1 MKFLRGKPLFLLFYI
16 FFGRRALPP
25 PACLGGGL
33 SCRMI
38 SIRRPR
44 GKRRHSRAARR
55 RYGRAM
61 PKIMVVDDEKDVV
74 YLIKVLM
81 EREKFEVVEAYNG
94 LEAYN
99 LLTSPDGGKMKP
111 DAIILDIMMPEMDG
125 YTFQSKLQ
133 EIDNLRDIPIV
144 ILTAKGQM
152 KDLFELSS
160 NIFAFVEKP
169 FEPKNL
175 VKILK
180 DALASK
186 K

>member
-1 MKFLRGKPLFLLFYI
+1 MSKV
-16 FFGRRALPP
+16 
-25 PACLGGGL
+25 
-33 SCRMI
+33 
-38 SIRRPR
+38 
-44 GKRRHSRAARR
+44 
-55 RYGRAM
+55 
-61 PKIMVVDDEKDVV
+61 MVVDDEKDVV

-81 EREKFEVVEAYNG
+81 EREKFEVIEAFNG

-99 LLTSPDGGKMKP
+99 MLTATDEKKVFP

-133 EIDNLRDIPIV
+133 EIDKLQDIPIV

-175 VKILK
+175 IKIVKE
-180 DALASK
+180 ALASK

>member
-1 MKFLRGKPLFLLFYI
+1 MSKV
-16 FFGRRALPP
+16 
-25 PACLGGGL
+25 
-33 SCRMI
+33 
-38 SIRRPR
+38 
-44 GKRRHSRAARR
+44 
-55 RYGRAM
+55 
-61 PKIMVVDDEKDVV
+61 MVVDDEKDVV

-81 EREKFEVVEAYNG
+81 EREQFEVLQAYNG
-94 LEAYN
+94 LEAYAR
-99 LLTSPDGGKMKP
+99 LTTPEGVKVIPDV
-111 DAIILDIMMPEMDG
+111 IILDIMMPEMDG

-133 EIDNLRDIPIV
+133 EIEALSGIPII

-175 VKILK
+175 VKIVK
-180 DALASK
+180 DALARK

>member
-1 MKFLRGKPLFLLFYI
+1 MAKV
-16 FFGRRALPP
+16 
-25 PACLGGGL
+25 
-33 SCRMI
+33 
-38 SIRRPR
+38 
-44 GKRRHSRAARR
+44 
-55 RYGRAM
+55 
-61 PKIMVVDDEKDVV
+61 MVVDDEKDVV

-81 EREKFEVVEAYNG
+81 ERERFEVLEAFNG
-94 LEAYN
+94 LEAFKK
-99 LLTSPDGGKMKP
+99 LTATDASRVRP

-133 EIDNLRDIPIV
+133 ELDDLRDIPIV

-175 VKILK
+175 VKIVK

>member
-1 MKFLRGKPLFLLFYI
+1 M
-16 FFGRRALPP
+16 
-25 PACLGGGL
+25 
-33 SCRMI
+33 
-38 SIRRPR
+38 
-44 GKRRHSRAARR
+44 AARN
-55 RYGRAM
+55 GRTM
-61 PKIMVVDDEKDVV
+61 SRVMIVDDEKDVV

-81 EREKFEVVEAYNG
+81 ERERLEVMEAYNG
-94 LEAYN
+94 LEAYTR
-99 LLTSPDGGKMKP
+99 LTAPADDKILP

-133 EIDNLRDIPIV
+133 EIDGLNSIPII

-169 FEPKNL
+169 FELKNL
-175 VKILK
+175 VKIVK

>member
-1 MKFLRGKPLFLLFYI
+1 MTAAS
-16 FFGRRALPP
+16 FFG
-25 PACLGGGL
+25 
-33 SCRMI
+33 
-38 SIRRPR
+38 
-44 GKRRHSRAARR
+44 
-55 RYGRAM
+55 GRAVVHVRGPVRRSNRRIM
-61 PKIMVVDDEKDVV
+61 SKVMVVDDEKDVV

-81 EREKFEVVEAYNG
+81 EREKLEVIEAFNG

-99 LLTSPDGGKMKP
+99 KLTAKEGEKVRP
-111 DAIILDIMMPEMDG
+111 DAIVLDIMMPEMDG

-133 EIDNLRDIPIV
+133 EIEDLRDIPIV

-152 KDLFELSS
+152 KDLFELAS

-175 VKILK
+175 VKIVK
-180 DALASK
+180 DAIASK

>member
-1 MKFLRGKPLFLLFYI
+1 MSKV
-16 FFGRRALPP
+16 
-25 PACLGGGL
+25 
-33 SCRMI
+33 
-38 SIRRPR
+38 
-44 GKRRHSRAARR
+44 
-55 RYGRAM
+55 
-61 PKIMVVDDEKDVV
+61 MVVDDEKDVV

-81 EREKFEVVEAYNG
+81 EREKFDVIEAYNG
-94 LEAYN
+94 LEAFN
-99 LLTSPDGGKMKP
+99 LLTAKDEKKVVP

-133 EIDNLRDIPIV
+133 EIESLQDIPII

-175 VKILK
+175 IKIVK

>member
-1 MKFLRGKPLFLLFYI
+1 MSKV
-16 FFGRRALPP
+16 
-25 PACLGGGL
+25 
-33 SCRMI
+33 
-38 SIRRPR
+38 
-44 GKRRHSRAARR
+44 
-55 RYGRAM
+55 
-61 PKIMVVDDEKDVV
+61 MVVDDEKDVV

-81 EREKFEVVEAYNG
+81 EREKLEVLEAYNG

-99 LLTSPDGGKMKP
+99 RLTSTDPGKIIP

-133 EIDNLRDIPIV
+133 EIDDLRHIPIV

-175 VKILK
+175 VKIVK
-180 DALASK
+180 DAIASK

>member
-1 MKFLRGKPLFLLFYI
+1 MSKVL
-16 FFGRRALPP
+16 
-25 PACLGGGL
+25 
-33 SCRMI
+33 
-38 SIRRPR
+38 
-44 GKRRHSRAARR
+44 
-55 RYGRAM
+55 
-61 PKIMVVDDEKDVV
+61 VVDDEKDVV

-81 EREKFEVVEAYNG
+81 EREKLEVLEAYNG

-99 LLTSPDGGKMKP
+99 KLTSKDPNKVLPDV
-111 DAIILDIMMPEMDG
+111 IILDIMMPEMDG
-125 YTFQSKLQ
+125 YTLQSKLQ
-133 EIDNLRDIPIV
+133 EIDELSHIPIE

-152 KDLFELSS
+152 KDLFELAS

-175 VKILK
+175 VKTVK

>member
-1 MKFLRGKPLFLLFYI
+1 MSKVL
-16 FFGRRALPP
+16 
-25 PACLGGGL
+25 
-33 SCRMI
+33 
-38 SIRRPR
+38 
-44 GKRRHSRAARR
+44 
-55 RYGRAM
+55 
-61 PKIMVVDDEKDVV
+61 VVDDEKDVV

-81 EREKFEVVEAYNG
+81 EREKLEVQEAYNG

-99 LLTSPDGGKMKP
+99 KLTAKDPNKVLP

-125 YTFQSKLQ
+125 YTLQSKLQ
-133 EIDNLRDIPIV
+133 EIEELSHIPIV

-152 KDLFELSS
+152 KDLFELAS

-175 VKILK
+175 VKIVK
-180 DALASK
+180 DAIASK

>member
-1 MKFLRGKPLFLLFYI
+1 MAKV
-16 FFGRRALPP
+16 
-25 PACLGGGL
+25 
-33 SCRMI
+33 
-38 SIRRPR
+38 
-44 GKRRHSRAARR
+44 
-55 RYGRAM
+55 
-61 PKIMVVDDEKDVV
+61 MVVDDEKDVV

-81 EREKFEVVEAYNG
+81 EREKFEVLEAYNG

-99 LLTSPDGGKMKP
+99 KLTSSDPNKVIP

-133 EIDNLRDIPIV
+133 EIDGLSGIPIV

-175 VKILK
+175 VKIVK
-180 DALASK
+180 DAIASK

>member
-1 MKFLRGKPLFLLFYI
+1 MSKV
-16 FFGRRALPP
+16 
-25 PACLGGGL
+25 
-33 SCRMI
+33 
-38 SIRRPR
+38 
-44 GKRRHSRAARR
+44 
-55 RYGRAM
+55 
-61 PKIMVVDDEKDVV
+61 MVVDDEKDVV

-81 EREKFEVVEAYNG
+81 EREKFEVLEAYNG

-99 LLTSPDGGKMKP
+99 KLTEDGPNKVLPDV
-111 DAIILDIMMPEMDG
+111 IILDIMMPEMDG

-133 EIDNLRDIPIV
+133 ELDGLRDIPIV

-175 VKILK
+175 VKIVR
-180 DALASK
+180 DALVSGR
-186 K
+186 

>member
-1 MKFLRGKPLFLLFYI
+1 MAKV
-16 FFGRRALPP
+16 
-25 PACLGGGL
+25 
-33 SCRMI
+33 
-38 SIRRPR
+38 
-44 GKRRHSRAARR
+44 
-55 RYGRAM
+55 
-61 PKIMVVDDEKDVV
+61 MVVDDEKDVV
-74 YLIKVLM
+74 YLIKVLL
-81 EREKFEVVEAYNG
+81 EREQLEVLEAFNG

-99 LLTSPDGGKMKP
+99 KLTAHADARVIP

-125 YTFQSKLQ
+125 YTLQSKLQ
-133 EIDNLRDIPIV
+133 EIDHLCKIPII

-175 VKILK
+175 VKIVK
-180 DALASK
+180 DALAAK

>member
-1 MKFLRGKPLFLLFYI
+1 MLF
-16 FFGRRALPP
+16 R
-25 PACLGGGL
+25 
-33 SCRMI
+33 S
-38 SIRRPR
+38 
-44 GKRRHSRAARR
+44 
-55 RYGRAM
+55 
-61 PKIMVVDDEKDVV
+61 DVV

-81 EREKFEVVEAYNG
+81 EREKLEVLEAYNG

-99 LLTSPDGGKMKP
+99 KLTSKEPGRVIP

-133 EIDNLRDIPIV
+133 EIEDLSHIPIV

-175 VKILK
+175 VKIVK
-180 DALASK
+180 DAIAAK
-186 K
+186 Q

>member
-1 MKFLRGKPLFLLFYI
+1 MSKVL
-16 FFGRRALPP
+16 
-25 PACLGGGL
+25 
-33 SCRMI
+33 
-38 SIRRPR
+38 
-44 GKRRHSRAARR
+44 
-55 RYGRAM
+55 
-61 PKIMVVDDEKDVV
+61 VVDDEKDVV

-81 EREKFEVVEAYNG
+81 EREKLEVIEAYNG

-99 LLTSPDGGKMKP
+99 KLTSKDPNKVLPDV
-111 DAIILDIMMPEMDG
+111 IILDIMMPEMDG
-125 YTFQSKLQ
+125 YTLQSKLQ
-133 EIDNLRDIPIV
+133 EIDELSHIPIV

-152 KDLFELSS
+152 KDLFELAS

-175 VKILK
+175 VKTVK

>member
-1 MKFLRGKPLFLLFYI
+1 MAKV
-16 FFGRRALPP
+16 
-25 PACLGGGL
+25 
-33 SCRMI
+33 
-38 SIRRPR
+38 
-44 GKRRHSRAARR
+44 
-55 RYGRAM
+55 
-61 PKIMVVDDEKDVV
+61 MVVDDEKDVV

-81 EREKFEVVEAYNG
+81 EREHFEVIEAYNG

-99 LLTSPDGGKMKP
+99 MLTGPSAGKTVP
-111 DAIILDIMMPEMDG
+111 DAIVLDIMMPEMDG

-133 EIDNLRDIPIV
+133 EIDGLNKIPII

-160 NIFAFVEKP
+160 NIFAFVDKP

-175 VKILK
+175 VKIVK